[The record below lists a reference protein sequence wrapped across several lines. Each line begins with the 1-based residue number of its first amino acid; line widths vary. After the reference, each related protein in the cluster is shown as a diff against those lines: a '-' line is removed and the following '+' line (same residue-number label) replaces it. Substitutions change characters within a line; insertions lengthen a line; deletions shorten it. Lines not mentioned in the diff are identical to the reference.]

1 MSESN
6 PSLSGSVGTGES
18 NPSLNGS
25 VESNSSL
32 NGISNILDA
41 VSDTTERSGS
51 ILDEMISRQINDLSD
66 DSDYEEM
73 PIEDLIRKLTKPPS
87 VYMLPKVTES
97 QVKTMTEAKQAYKQF
112 VSTLPLQIQPY
123 AKQSYRIY
131 RYMIK
136 DIPGHS
142 FALTVSWYNWLRYVI
157 GLLVY
162 MLSLTANSW
171 QLTIENCHRYIIR
184 SDAYINQLLDDR
196 S

>member
-1 MSESN
+1 
-6 PSLSGSVGTGES
+6 
-18 NPSLNGS
+18 
-25 VESNSSL
+25 
-32 NGISNILDA
+32 
-41 VSDTTERSGS
+41 
-51 ILDEMISRQINDLSD
+51 MISRQINDLSD

-123 AKQSYRIY
+123 AKQSYRWRSIISSTYNSIPLFRIY